1 MGNDKFIRIKIVD
14 ATDRVDPDGV
24 LPIESSSFPE
34 ITIDVEEGTKLI
46 GDVSPHSLL
55 QTLRN

>member
-34 ITIDVEEGTKLI
+34 ITIDVEEGTNI
-46 GDVSPHSLL
+46 DRRCISP
-55 QTLRN
+55 